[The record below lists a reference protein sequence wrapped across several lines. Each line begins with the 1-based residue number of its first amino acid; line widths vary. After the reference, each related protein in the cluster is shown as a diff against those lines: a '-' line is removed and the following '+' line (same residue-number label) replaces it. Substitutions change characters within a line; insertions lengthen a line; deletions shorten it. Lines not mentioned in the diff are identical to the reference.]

1 MLAWISPSLSNLP
14 TVQHSH
20 SMPCHA
26 MSCHAMSFQPSTF
39 NPIICRVYSTH
50 HIFGYMFRFY
60 VVSTGSPCLPEPP
73 LLVQG
78 CQLSQVG
85 GIRPICRHRTWRA
98 SWDNFREIQSWSWF
112 MLRPT
117 YPYLP
122 VLFIV
127 FRQKMKCQNV
137 PANLFCFA
145 TTPEVAFMAQWTALP
160 IQ

>member
-1 MLAWISPSLSNLP
+1 MWCH
-14 TVQHSH
+14 V
-20 SMPCHA
+20 MP
-26 MSCHAMSFQPSTF
+26 CHAMSFQPSTF
-39 NPIICRVYSTH
+39 NPIICKVYFTH

-60 VVSTGSPCLPEPP
+60 VVWYLFQTSTGSPCLPEPP

-78 CQLSQVG
+78 CQLSPG
-85 GIRPICRHRTWRA
+85 RRHQANLQTSHLEA
-98 SWDNFREIQSWSWF
+98 WDNFRETQSWSWF

-117 YPYLP
+117 YPYVP
-122 VLFIV
+122 VLFVV